1 MFNMASS
8 TKPILG
14 VAAMIMIEEGKFKP
28 SDPVEKYIPEFKGIK
43 VVDTFDKQKSAWNL
57 VDAQRP
63 VTIHDL
69 LTHTSGITALPQIKG
84 KKKRKRRKLEA

>member
-57 VDAQRP
+57 VDAHRP
-63 VTIHDL
+63 VSIHDL
-69 LTHTSGITALPQIKG
+69 YDSYVWHYCTSPDQG
-84 KKKRKRRKLEA
+84 KEKEEAG